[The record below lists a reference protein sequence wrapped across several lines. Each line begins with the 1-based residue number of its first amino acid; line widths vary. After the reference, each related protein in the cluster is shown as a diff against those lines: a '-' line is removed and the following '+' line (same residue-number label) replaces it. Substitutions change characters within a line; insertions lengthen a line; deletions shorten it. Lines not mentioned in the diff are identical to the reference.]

1 MNSWASS
8 ANKDSSLYSNKRV
21 KRRNI
26 NFKCFNQSNRV
37 RWLHLSCHYHF
48 WPYLFRGQLLTSRV
62 SETSAFVVRFIERFN
77 NTATYRAGLLT
88 PTPVRFSHST
98 HTHSYCPLILPSGRL
113 LPPSI
118 PSHPRPS
125 HWLCLNATDSYLERA
140 CDARI
145 RCLVREGTW
154 FWDTAVVFF
163 QLNHN

>member
-62 SETSAFVVRFIERFN
+62 SETSAFAVRFIERFN
-77 NTATYRAGLLT
+77 NTATYNAGLLT

-98 HTHSYCPLILPSGRL
+98 HTLTLPPHSSIRSTPPSLHPISSSPLSLALSQRHWL
-113 LPPSI
+113 LPRTRVRRTNTLSG
-118 PSHPRPS
+118 SGGHLVLRHS
-125 HWLCLNATDSYLERA
+125 
-140 CDARI
+140 
-145 RCLVREGTW
+145 RC
-154 FWDTAVVFF
+154 VFPT
-163 QLNHN
+163 